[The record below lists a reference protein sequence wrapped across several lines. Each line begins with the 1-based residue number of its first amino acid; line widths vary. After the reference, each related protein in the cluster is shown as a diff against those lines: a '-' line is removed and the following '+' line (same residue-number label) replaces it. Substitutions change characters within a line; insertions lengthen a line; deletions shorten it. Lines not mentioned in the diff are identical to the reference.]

1 MKYYSRKASCH
12 GGHCFYYMVKSSK
25 FLINK
30 YEDYEEKLK
39 EGEKIKP
46 SLEFLKFK
54 RFVFNWSF
62 FNRKLQTI

>member
-39 EGEKIKP
+39 NKMCLGMKI
-46 SLEFLKFK
+46 SAKFY
-54 RFVFNWSF
+54 
-62 FNRKLQTI
+62 